1 MLRNNTKRRDAMSVF
16 KLLTIHATSV
26 LEYGDINTKF
36 NAKSLQYY
44 NVYENSEQIKNM
56 LFV

>member
-1 MLRNNTKRRDAMSVF
+1 MSVF
-16 KLLTIHATSV
+16 KLLTVHATSV

-44 NVYENSEQIKNM
+44 NVYENCEQIKNM

>member
-16 KLLTIHATSV
+16 KLLTIDATSV